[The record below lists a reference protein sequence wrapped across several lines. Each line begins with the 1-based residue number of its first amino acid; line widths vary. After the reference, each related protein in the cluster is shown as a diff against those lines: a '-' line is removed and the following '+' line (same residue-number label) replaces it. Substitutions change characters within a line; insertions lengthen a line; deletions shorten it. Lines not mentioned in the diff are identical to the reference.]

1 MWIISLLIVLLGDTK
16 YPVETALY
24 IVAMAVGIIF
34 KDRLFLVDGS
44 YFGLHNIPKGKLIL
58 GKTHFRMLENL

>member
-34 KDRLFLVDGS
+34 KDRLFWWMGLTLV
-44 YFGLHNIPKGKLIL
+44 YIIYRKVN
-58 GKTHFRMLENL
+58 